1 MYPISASPVR
11 LYGRAFSRLFFPE
24 TCPLCG
30 FGLRTWEYQVC
41 GACETLLVE
50 LREPLC
56 LSCAGELPAFS
67 GLSLCGNCS
76 RSRPDIDRVWSLF
89 AYNDA
94 FKKIIHR
101 VKFGGKPALL
111 RVFEPGLRDF
121 LQKNDWP
128 ELDVIVPVPMDRLKL
143 WKRGFNQ
150 SYLLSLMV
158 GDTLQIPV
166 NRRLLKKKI
175 TSVPQSSLAK
185 DKRLSNVSGSFTVAR
200 PEWVLNRNILLVDDI
215 HTTGATLNK
224 CAKVLKQA
232 GALSVSAFALAK
244 ARWDRGES

>member
-30 FGLRTWEYQVC
+30 HSLRTWEYQVC
-41 GACETLLVE
+41 GACEPQLVE
-50 LREPLC
+50 LRAPLC

-67 GLSLCGNCS
+67 GLSLCGDCG
-76 RSRPDIDRVWSLF
+76 RDEPDIDRVWSLF
-89 AYNDA
+89 SYNDA

-121 LQKNDWP
+121 LQKTDWP
-128 ELDVIVPVPMDRLKL
+128 ELDIIVPVPMDRLKL

-158 GDTLQIPV
+158 GDTLQIRV
-166 NRRLLKKKI
+166 NRRLLMKKI
-175 TSVPQSSLAK
+175 TAVPQSSLPK
-185 DKRLSNVSGSFTVAR
+185 DQRLSNVSGSFTVTR
-200 PEWVLNRNILLVDDI
+200 PEWARNRNILLVDDI
-215 HTTGATLNK
+215 HTTGATLNE
-224 CAKVLKQA
+224 CAKILKQA
-232 GALSVSAFALAK
+232 GALSVRAFALAK
-244 ARWDRGES
+244 ARLDRGES